1 MDELLAST
9 LRFSIPLAFA
19 AMGGVLSE
27 RAGVFNLALEGALL
41 SGALGAALGAVA
53 LASPWGGVA
62 VGLAAGLVVG
72 LLLAILTVLLGVNQ
86 FVSGV
91 AINLLAAGLTAFV
104 ARLFTD
110 RLQGAAMPGLVPLLS
125 STWRETPIVGPFL
138 ASQDALALLAMGL
151 PLGLT
156 FLLFRTRSGLVI
168 RAVGESPWAA
178 DVAGLSVAR
187 TRFAA
192 VIGSCLLAS
201 LGGCHLVLAQVLVFS
216 ENMSAGKGFIALA
229 AVILG
234 RWSFWGAFA
243 ACILFGAC
251 EAGQL
256 RLQFQNANVPY
267 QLFVI
272 LPYALA
278 IVTLVLFPRR
288 DQVIVNSGTA
298 FRRASR

>member
-19 AMGGVLSE
+19 VMGGVLSE

-110 RLQGAAMPGLVPLLS
+110 RLQGAAMPEQLGNRHGRLMWRGFPWLV
-125 STWRETPIVGPFL
+125 R
-138 ASQDALALLAMGL
+138 D
-151 PLGLT
+151 
-156 FLLFRTRSGLVI
+156 
-168 RAVGESPWAA
+168 
-178 DVAGLSVAR
+178 
-187 TRFAA
+187 
-192 VIGSCLLAS
+192 S
-201 LGGCHLVLAQVLVFS
+201 L
-216 ENMSAGKGFIALA
+216 
-229 AVILG
+229 
-234 RWSFWGAFA
+234 R
-243 ACILFGAC
+243 
-251 EAGQL
+251 
-256 RLQFQNANVPY
+256 
-267 QLFVI
+267 
-272 LPYALA
+272 
-278 IVTLVLFPRR
+278 
-288 DQVIVNSGTA
+288 
-298 FRRASR
+298 